1 LRTGG
6 RLEWRAVHPLLRN
19 IVIGIVGLI
28 IAGALTALALLGRDA
43 DLSVLALLAAATLA
57 TLIGLL
63 LYSPGWIW
71 GSRMARRRQGGQS
84 VLVAIGGGLMALVA
98 AVALAGL
105 LILVLL
111 FYLG

>member
-1 LRTGG
+1 M
-6 RLEWRAVHPLLRN
+6 HPLLRN

-43 DLSVLALLAAATLA
+43 DLSVLALLAAAILGA
-57 TLIGLL
+57 LIGLF
-63 LYSPGWIW
+63 LYSQGWIW